1 MSVAH
6 TIPSSSTP
14 PMMDRSMRRMAGRML
29 AIMGAVLLALL
40 ATLLV
45 QINALSAAEG
55 VSQRTLIFVLIGMA
69 VLLVALA
76 GVVIYRATVMW
87 RQAKDGLIGTR
98 LQTRILMMFCVVAV
112 VPTVVLSLF
121 AALFFN
127 YGVTAW
133 FDARVSS
140 ALEDSVTV
148 ATAYIEEH
156 KNAIRTDALAIAS
169 DVQRQ
174 LPSLFENPTV
184 FGRALTTQIGARNLT
199 EAVLFDR
206 NNVIARTEL
215 SFSLVFEKFPEEI
228 MARADTGTVVVF
240 GEDENK
246 IQAVVKIS
254 SFPQLYLLVG
264 RTVDPKV
271 LTHMEAAKDT
281 VLEYRKIHRDLRSIQ
296 QQFFAVFVLVA
307 LLLLLASIWAGMMLA
322 VRLIGPMMRLM
333 MATERVRAGDYS
345 IKVPEGKP
353 NDEIG
358 NLGRTFNRMTSQLET
373 QRQDLLA
380 ANRLLDERRRF
391 TEAVLSGVSAGVIAL
406 DIEHRITL
414 HNRTA
419 LSLLGVAEEQTI
431 SGRPLAELLP
441 EVASLLREAE
451 IRPERIA
458 ETNATIQR
466 GETRVTLHVRVTAEC
481 FHDAIERYIVTLDD
495 ITVLVNAQRSAA
507 WADVARRVA
516 HEIKNPLTPITL
528 SAERLRRK
536 FIDEIS
542 DRDSYERY
550 LDTISRHV
558 NDIGRMVEEFVAF
571 ARLPAPMFRDENIIM
586 LIRTSIFSEQTVH
599 STLTYTQRIPSHP
612 ITIRCDGAQ
621 LGQVFLN
628 ILKNAAE
635 ALESASIERK
645 EISITLNETDQSIS
659 ISIED
664 NGPGFPPDLIARV
677 TEPYVTTRARGS
689 GLGLAIAKKTI
700 EDHKGTLQLA
710 NREEGGAIVTITLPR
725 PRTE

>member
-1 MSVAH
+1 MSASS
-6 TIPSSSTP
+6 TLSSSTP
-14 PMMDRSMRRMAGRML
+14 AMMDRGMRRMASRML
-29 AIMGAVLLALL
+29 VIMGTVLLALL
-40 ATLLV
+40 ATLV
-45 QINALSAAEG
+45 MQIHTLSAAEG
-55 VSQRTLIFVLIGMA
+55 VSQRLLIFVLIGMA
-69 VLLVALA
+69 SLLVVLA
-76 GVVIYRATVMW
+76 AIVIYRATTIW
-87 RQAKDGLIGTR
+87 RQAKEGLIGTR
-98 LQTRILMMFCVVAV
+98 LQSRILMMFCVVAV
-112 VPTVVLSLF
+112 VPTMVLSIF

-140 ALEDSVTV
+140 ALEDSVKV

-156 KNAIRTDALAIAS
+156 KNAIRSDALAIAS
-169 DVQRQ
+169 DVQHQ
-174 LPSLFENPTV
+174 LPALFENPAS
-184 FGRALTTQIGARNLT
+184 FGRALTTQIGVRNLT

-228 MARADTGTVVVF
+228 MSRADAGNVVVF
-240 GEDENK
+240 GEDEDK

-296 QQFFAVFVLVA
+296 QQFFAIFVLVA

-414 HNRTA
+414 HNRTS
-419 LSLLGVAEEQTI
+419 LVLLGIADDASI
-431 SGRPLAELLP
+431 SGRPLSELLP
-441 EVASLLREAE
+441 EVTPLLQEAE
-451 IRPERIA
+451 VRPERIA
-458 ETNATIQR
+458 EANATIQR
-466 GETRVTLHVRVTAEC
+466 GDTRVVLHVRVTAER
-481 FHDAIERYIVTLDD
+481 FDTAIERYIVTLDD
-495 ITVLVNAQRSAA
+495 ITALVNAQRSAA

-558 NDIGRMVEEFVAF
+558 SDIGRMVEEFVAF
-571 ARLPAPMFRDENIIM
+571 ARLPAPIFRDENIVM
-586 LIRTSIFSEQTVH
+586 LVRTSIFSQQTVH
-599 STLTYTQRIPSHP
+599 PSITYIQHLPSHSVSM
-612 ITIRCDGAQ
+612 RCDGAQ

-635 ALESASIERK
+635 ALEAESKPRK
-645 EISITLNETDQSIS
+645 EIIVRLQENDRSVVIT
-659 ISIED
+659 IED
-664 NGPGFPPDLIARV
+664 NGLGFPPDLIARL

-710 NREEGGAIVTITLPR
+710 NREEGGAIVTIALPR